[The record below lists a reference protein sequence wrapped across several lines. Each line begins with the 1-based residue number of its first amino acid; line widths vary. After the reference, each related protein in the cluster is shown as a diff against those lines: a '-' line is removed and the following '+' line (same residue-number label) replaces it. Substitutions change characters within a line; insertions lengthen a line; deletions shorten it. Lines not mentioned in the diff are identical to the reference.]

1 MTMNRLHTEVNKVEN
16 WGGQT
21 SKSFKSFGTKF
32 KNSFQKEL
40 DKMGAKITAFNKG
53 HYYLSGFFR
62 TKDDECYYFSISDV
76 RYFDFGKMLYR
87 TAKDE
92 KDFTGGSNQYVNIET
107 GMITKMR
114 IQ

>member
-1 MTMNRLHTEVNKVEN
+1 MTMNRLYTEVNKVEN

-32 KNSFQKEL
+32 KNDLQKEL
-40 DKMGAKITAFNKG
+40 NEIGANITAFNKG

-62 TKDDECYYFSISDV
+62 TKDNDCYYFSISDV
-76 RYFDFGKMLYR
+76 RYFDFGTMMYR
-87 TAKDE
+87 EAKDE
-92 KDFTGGSNQYVNIET
+92 KDFTGDTNQYATIET

-114 IQ
+114 IK